1 MTQTPQEWLEES
13 LFKTKHARRKGRTG
27 VRCINIA
34 PVRRNLLPLKGFL
47 KLTPSIG
54 SGISCLFCMRPNGG
68 GDILME
74 VIGRGSLFL
83 IL

>member
-1 MTQTPQEWLEES
+1 MTQTPQEWFEEFFLKPNRPS
-13 LFKTKHARRKGRTG
+13 KRADGRALYKYRT
-27 VRCINIA
+27 A
-34 PVRRNLLPLKGFL
+34 DTEFAATLKGFL
-47 KLTPSIG
+47 KLTTGIG